1 VIERGDEKK
10 NIRQELKF
18 ENPQTKKKP
27 NISPK
32 QPKTKSKNPSHIS
45 AYLTIFLPT
54 TIILATTIA
63 TLTFLSSLLVNRL
76 TSLASFIEKYQNK
89 VRKKV
94 AGRRNNSQ
102 PNLPSIGSHQTTK
115 NPSHSPARGDLHLDQ
130 LEEEKEVMQLA
141 TLLSPSIISMTRR
154 NPGCPKK

>member
-1 VIERGDEKK
+1 MR
-10 NIRQELKF
+10 
-18 ENPQTKKKP
+18 THTHKKP

-63 TLTFLSSLLVNRL
+63 TLTFLSSLLINQL
-76 TSLASFIEKYQNK
+76 TSLASFIEKHQNK

-102 PNLPSIGSHQTTK
+102 PNLPSIGSHWTTK
-115 NPSHSPARGDLHLDQ
+115 NPSHSPARGDLHLDH
-130 LEEEKEVMQLA
+130 LEEEKEVVQLA
-141 TLLSPSIISMTRR
+141 TLLSPSISSMTHR
-154 NPGCPKK
+154 NPGCSKKIKNIRSKKS

>member
-1 VIERGDEKK
+1 M
-10 NIRQELKF
+10 QE
-18 ENPQTKKKP
+18 KKP

-63 TLTFLSSLLVNRL
+63 TLTFLSSLLVNQL
-76 TSLASFIEKYQNK
+76 TSLASFVEKHQKK

-102 PNLPSIGSHQTTK
+102 PNLPSIGSHRTTK
-115 NPSHSPARGDLHLDQ
+115 NPSHSPARGDLHLDH
-130 LEEEKEVMQLA
+130 LEEEKEVVQLA
-141 TLLSPSIISMTRR
+141 TLLSPSISSMTHR
-154 NPGCPKK
+154 NPGCSKKIKNIRSKKS